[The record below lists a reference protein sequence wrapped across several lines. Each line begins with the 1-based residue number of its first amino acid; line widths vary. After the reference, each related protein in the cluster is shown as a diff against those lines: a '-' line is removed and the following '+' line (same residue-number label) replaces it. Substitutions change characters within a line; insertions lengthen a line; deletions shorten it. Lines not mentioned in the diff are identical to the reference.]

1 MFDLLNHE
9 SSVFPC
15 VCWGFP
21 CCSLYLLVFMWLL
34 STSEMSLTPPFM
46 YLSLGSL
53 KTARSF
59 PLTLITSF
67 SLFLFHTHRHKH
79 RHTCKSVFLLDGYAI
94 KKKNRQWFKG
104 HYSCTWHRKL
114 LVSLVSRKRNFC
126 CNWRVVEHNPEI
138 FGKSSEISVHYWLTA
153 AEALPLDTWY
163 LGAAL
168 SMGGIFCL
176 TATNC
181 WYLQH
186 RRISCDLI
194 AVDN

>member
-1 MFDLLNHE
+1 MHCLLKTTFEKFPWIYFNNSFFLKDTKQDRIVVLQQFRDFWRSSCPIPLCGQFRSDCWGPVQLHFDYVYKWRLLIFIGQPLTVFDLLNHE

-67 SLFLFHTHRHKH
+67 SLFLFHTHSHKH
-79 RHTCKSVFLLDGYAI
+79 RHTCKSMYFFLMDMPSIRKPDSDL
-94 KKKNRQWFKG
+94 KG
-104 HYSCTWHRKL
+104 TIP
-114 LVSLVSRKRNFC
+114 VPGTENF
-126 CNWRVVEHNPEI
+126 
-138 FGKSSEISVHYWLTA
+138 
-153 AEALPLDTWY
+153 
-163 LGAAL
+163 
-168 SMGGIFCL
+168 
-176 TATNC
+176 
-181 WYLQH
+181 
-186 RRISCDLI
+186 
-194 AVDN
+194 